1 MLAFRHPRAIVYSS
15 DNLVF
20 IVLRRD
26 LNFLL
31 NHLDLNVEISEIVV
45 RCDPLGSVIDVHKEQ
60 GGGNGPGTETRC
72 WRRAYYSLI

>member
-1 MLAFRHPRAIVYSS
+1 MLAFRHPRAIAYSS

-31 NHLDLNVEISEIVV
+31 NHLDLNVEISEIVA
-45 RCDPLGSVIDVHKEQ
+45 RCDPLGSIIDVHKEQ
-60 GGGNGPGTETRC
+60 GGGNGPGTEVRC
-72 WRRAYYSLI
+72 WRRACYSLI